1 MEANLTYGELAA
13 AYVEGVRGLLAPTP
27 AAPGAAERGETAP
40 RLAADQ
46 AENLAAI
53 STQLTTAAALRLEEE
68 QEEDRTQ
75 AALGLLAKATTDL
88 EISAALLLAAE
99 DEEAGMA
106 PSVPGAGERSF
117 GRSADLEERLALIL
131 GQESALPPAI
141 DRSAPTLPADPAK
154 ARQALA
160 LAARDALDLIRQ
172 RSAKTGQAAIGGLL
186 TIGALELANAA
197 GVVGL
202 NIATA
207 LGQAEKVTR
216 LYTLFREFAIN
227 AYNSILALMGPG
239 IAKVAATK
247 VVEWVNDILQG
258 EQFGVL
264 LEKLYETGLARED
277 FAQRLP
283 ASQAGSDKVA
293 EAQTALDALEA
304 RHKKQCDLADK
315 VVKGLGFL
323 AVAPAAVLPQGQVLR
338 SAAYIVLAAY
348 VILSGADY
356 VDAPRL
362 NQIDRVAGVRKVV
375 EETL

>member
-1 MEANLTYGELAA
+1 MEANPTYGELAA

-27 AAPGAAERGETAP
+27 AAPGVAERGEAAP

-131 GQESALPPAI
+131 GQKSALPPAI

-160 LAARDALDLIRQ
+160 LAASDALDLIRQ

-186 TIGALELANAA
+186 TIGALELAHAA

-227 AYNSILALMGPG
+227 AYDSILALMGPG

-264 LEKLYETGLARED
+264 LEKLYETDLARED
-277 FAQRLP
+277 LAQRLQT
-283 ASQAGSDKVA
+283 SQAGSDKVA
-293 EAQTALDALEA
+293 KHKA
-304 RHKKQCDLADK
+304 RWMRLKH
-315 VVKGLGFL
+315 GI
-323 AVAPAAVLPQGQVLR
+323 R
-338 SAAYIVLAAY
+338 SSAIWR
-348 VILSGADY
+348 IKWSKDWGSW
-356 VDAPRL
+356 
-362 NQIDRVAGVRKVV
+362 Q
-375 EETL
+375 